1 MEVNIMKTDQ
11 QVKRLVEM
19 SQNKRLYQAAD
30 KAGMSEKTARK
41 YLKLKKLPSEI
52 KPIHNWKT
60 HKDIFEGIWPRI
72 KEMLDIN
79 PGLEATTILPYLQQE
94 YPGQYKES
102 ALRTLQRRIKNWRAT
117 EGPSKDIM
125 FDQIHYPGNLSQS
138 DFTHMD
144 EVGVTILGEHFK
156 HMVYHFILTYSNW
169 EHVKICF
176 SESFES
182 FSDGFQESF
191 WELGGITK
199 SHQTDQLSAA
209 VQKIGDKSTFTK
221 RYQGLLNH
229 YRVKGQKIQ
238 VREPHEN
245 GDIEQRHHRF
255 KNAVKQALMLRGT
268 SEFESRLAYNTFLMT
283 LLKQLNAGRQ
293 TKFNEDQTKLNPLP
307 TSKLDT
313 IKYIECRVRSGSTV
327 SIDGNTY
334 SVKSQLIGEKI
345 KAKVF
350 SEKIEIWLG
359 QKKQDQFPRLI
370 GRGKAE
376 INYRHIID
384 SLIKK
389 PGAFLNYRFR
399 DDLFPTSQFRLAY
412 DWLCQHMSTK
422 SSKNYLKILYLA
434 AKVNETKVDQALTWL
449 FDQDLPI
456 EYEFVEDLVKNT
468 DRLPTIQQLTIP
480 DPDIHAYDQLLTTAV
495 K

>member
-1 MEVNIMKTDQ
+1 
-11 QVKRLVEM
+11 M
-19 SQNKRLYQAAD
+19 STKQSILCLGILFLASTKI
-30 KAGMSEKTARK
+30 
-41 YLKLKKLPSEI
+41 KLP
-52 KPIHNWKT
+52 
-60 HKDIFEGIWPRI
+60 
-72 KEMLDIN
+72 
-79 PGLEATTILPYLQQE
+79 
-94 YPGQYKES
+94 
-102 ALRTLQRRIKNWRAT
+102 
-117 EGPSKDIM
+117 
-125 FDQIHYPGNLSQS
+125 
-138 DFTHMD
+138 
-144 EVGVTILGEHFK
+144 
-156 HMVYHFILTYSNW
+156 
-169 EHVKICF
+169 
-176 SESFES
+176 
-182 FSDGFQESF
+182 
-191 WELGGITK
+191 
-199 SHQTDQLSAA
+199 
-209 VQKIGDKSTFTK
+209 
-221 RYQGLLNH
+221 
-229 YRVKGQKIQ
+229 
-238 VREPHEN
+238 
-245 GDIEQRHHRF
+245 
-255 KNAVKQALMLRGT
+255 
-268 SEFESRLAYNTFLMT
+268 
-283 LLKQLNAGRQ
+283 
-293 TKFNEDQTKLNPLP
+293 
-307 TSKLDT
+307 
-313 IKYIECRVRSGSTV
+313 
-327 SIDGNTY
+327 
-334 SVKSQLIGEKI
+334 
-345 KAKVF
+345 F